1 MINWIAKN
9 PLDLILVIIA
19 VIALAVSIRSCKI
32 SNKAQRIAND
42 ALEASERQFLEENR
56 PYLIIE
62 PVPFKETGS
71 YFKIEQEEDRIK
83 ITLNYRMT
91 NIGSV
96 IAQNIIH
103 PSIATFYENKEPTV
117 ILPAKVT
124 PISLGPG
131 QKISA
136 NMWVMLEK
144 IADVSID
151 EYIEGFYSGK
161 NKITHQFPVRY
172 FTELKPSLTYNA
184 IVEYEIYTDH
194 VIILKSEMTTLDEQI
209 AKE

>member
-1 MINWIAKN
+1 M
-9 PLDLILVIIA
+9 
-19 VIALAVSIRSCKI
+19 
-32 SNKAQRIAND
+32 
-42 ALEASERQFLEENR
+42 
-56 PYLIIE
+56 
-62 PVPFKETGS
+62 PFKETGS

-83 ITLNYRMT
+83 IALNYRMT

-103 PSIATFYENKEPTV
+103 PSIATFSENKEPTAV
-117 ILPAKVT
+117 LQSKVT

-136 NMWVMLEK
+136 NAWTMLRK

-151 EYIEGFYSGK
+151 EYIEGFHSGK

-172 FTELKPSLTYNA
+172 FTDLKPSLTYNT
-184 IVEYEIYTDH
+184 IVEHEIYTDH
-194 VIILKSEMTTLDEQI
+194 VIILKSEMTTLGE
-209 AKE
+209 